1 VPGRKGV
8 LLAKGD
14 FVDGEF
20 RGLDGDQVK
29 VSSVLFGLRS
39 YDARKEVLAVALRE
53 ASATAATYEIRLRDR
68 SVLQAVTI
76 AFERGALVIRDSILG
91 TLRVPVGELAAIE
104 LRASAPAR

>member
-1 VPGRKGV
+1 M
-8 LLAKGD
+8 
-14 FVDGEF
+14 DGEF

-53 ASATAATYEIRLRDR
+53 ASATAAPYEIQLRDR